1 MESVPIHHKR
11 SITPQKSHIIF
22 QGKPSENSITFYIDD
37 VSEGL
42 SDIIV
47 EDFTYN
53 TTKTNTYHSLL
64 YETHPRTRVFWSS
77 IDSFTVYNQGFVF
90 RYPIIQYS
98 TYANDLG
105 EGKQMIYIDNTMIGK
120 ALTVTGCVSNDVCM
134 NETFIVRK

>member
-1 MESVPIHHKR
+1 MCLI
-11 SITPQKSHIIF
+11 SHT
-22 QGKPSENSITFYIDD
+22 GCEVVDD
-37 VSEGL
+37 YLTVQDL
-42 SDIIV
+42 VDDKDYYLDIIV

-77 IDSFTVYNQGFVF
+77 IDSFTVYHQGFVF